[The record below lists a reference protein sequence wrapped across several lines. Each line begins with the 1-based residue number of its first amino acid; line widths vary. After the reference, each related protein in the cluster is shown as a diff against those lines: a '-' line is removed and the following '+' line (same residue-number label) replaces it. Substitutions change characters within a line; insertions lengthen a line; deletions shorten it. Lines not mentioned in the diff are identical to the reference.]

1 MREFLCIGIADGSNS
16 RILLIPFAILISGQ
30 ELGVTNDD
38 ARRPEVVFERLA
50 LSEELRREKEIE
62 MFALEGGIGEE
73 LQSVLDIETA
83 AIAHRDGTLDD
94 QDRIRIDTD
103 DHIDHILDM
112 MGIEEVLHR
121 IVIGGSC
128 NDYIIGILISRCAI

>member
-1 MREFLCIGIADGSNS
+1 MG
-16 RILLIPFAILISGQ
+16 
-30 ELGVTNDD
+30 
-38 ARRPEVVFERLA
+38 EVVFERLA

-112 MGIEEVLHR
+112 MGIEEILHR
-121 IVIGGSC
+121 IIIGGGS
-128 NDYIIGILISRCAI
+128 DDHIIGITIGRCAI